1 MANGRSHIGL
11 QKWLYA
17 MYLVATARK
26 SVSLLQLCKELGITQ
41 KAAWFMLHRLRE
53 ACSDEGEMLSG
64 VVEIDETYIGG
75 KEANKHANK
84 RRKGSMA
91 EGGKAVVSGMRQRGG
106 KVKAM
111 PIQDTATE
119 TLE

>member
-1 MANGRSHIGL
+1 M
-11 QKWLYA
+11 
-17 MYLVATARK
+17 
-26 SVSLLQLCKELGITQ
+26 QLCKELGITQ

-91 EGGKAVVSGMRQRGG
+91 EAVKRLCLECGNGAVKSRQCRY
-106 KVKAM
+106 KT
-111 PIQDTATE
+111 PPPRR
-119 TLE
+119 